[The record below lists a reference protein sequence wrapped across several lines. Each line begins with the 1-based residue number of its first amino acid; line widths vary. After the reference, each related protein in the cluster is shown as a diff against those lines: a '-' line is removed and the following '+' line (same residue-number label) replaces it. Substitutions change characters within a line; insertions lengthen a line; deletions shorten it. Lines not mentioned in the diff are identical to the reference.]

1 MRKELNKSELKTV
14 IGGIVI
20 QDKYAVISQKIDGA
34 KDEGYLGANT
44 KIKAIRA

>member
-20 QDKYAVISQKIDGA
+20 QDECAVICQKIDGTKA
-34 KDEGYLGANT
+34 KGYLGANT
-44 KIKAIRA
+44 KIKVTRA